1 MYVLEALTQS
11 TIIITIIEY
20 ILSGPLRL
28 LLKYL
33 LLVATART
41 HSIVYMRILN

>member
-1 MYVLEALTQS
+1 MII
-11 TIIITIIEY
+11 IIITIIES